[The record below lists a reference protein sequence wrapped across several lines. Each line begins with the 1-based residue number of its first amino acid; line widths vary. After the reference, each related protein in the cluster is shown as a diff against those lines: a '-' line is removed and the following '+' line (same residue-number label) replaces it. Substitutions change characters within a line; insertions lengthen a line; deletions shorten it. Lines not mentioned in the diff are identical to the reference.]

1 MTKDETAKM
10 VAKFQELQSQL
21 KRAEAENEALAAKLA
36 KSPKMKVKIG
46 KKGGIS
52 VYGLGRFPITLY
64 REQWP
69 RLWSM
74 QSDIDAFI
82 DANTA
87 NLKYKDTDDE
97 AARVAGGGDV
107 YVDEEK

>member
-64 REQWP
+64 SGVCRAISTP
-69 RLWSM
+69 LSTPTPP
-74 QSDIDAFI
+74 I
-82 DANTA
+82 
-87 NLKYKDTDDE
+87 
-97 AARVAGGGDV
+97 
-107 YVDEEK
+107 

>member
-1 MTKDETAKM
+1 
-10 VAKFQELQSQL
+10 
-21 KRAEAENEALAAKLA
+21 
-36 KSPKMKVKIG
+36 
-46 KKGGIS
+46 
-52 VYGLGRFPITLY
+52 
-64 REQWP
+64 
-69 RLWSM
+69 M

-97 AARVAGGGDV
+97 AARVAAGGDV